1 MFSLP
6 KVLDGASAE
15 SSLLNA
21 LGSPRIVR
29 EVQGTAV
36 DRLKLRVGHAHLFDT
51 TVPTLQKALLRFHV
65 IETRL
70 QDAGEL
76 VWIALALRIHS
87 IAFYTF
93 CPISK
98 RLLFGVRFQCRSK
111 LAVDTR
117 PHMIEEQLAADH
129 GP

>member
-1 MFSLP
+1 MTVHSLDAGGLAVFSLP

-51 TVPTLQKALLRFHV
+51 TVPTCTA
-65 IETRL
+65 
-70 QDAGEL
+70 
-76 VWIALALRIHS
+76 IAS
-87 IAFYTF
+87 
-93 CPISK
+93 
-98 RLLFGVRFQCRSK
+98 
-111 LAVDTR
+111 
-117 PHMIEEQLAADH
+117 AD
-129 GP
+129 